1 MQRLLSVVV
10 LSCLSWMASA
20 QDGGSQA
27 PAAPAPAPAASP
39 EPAPPA
45 APPSADASAATFS
58 PNPDPPAPPPPGAL
72 ADEWVQALFAIE
84 ADPEPKELAAG
95 VHFPTSNEI
104 RFFLW
109 KNAIQDLG
117 GILIGVGT
125 DQNYFMAGWAKPEL
139 LVLFDFDQLVVDLHL
154 IYRAAFS
161 VAKDPK
167 EFLALWSKKKAPAFT
182 AALEASLP
190 DASLKK
196 RIMNEFKE
204 WRRSIEIR
212 LHNQLKFNRENKVKS
227 FLDDPEQYQTIAR
240 LFAERRV
247 LAVRGDLT
255 AKKTMRQIG
264 ELAKRMKLPVRVL
277 YLSNAERYFPFSE
290 DFRANMAALPF
301 DEKSLLLRTTGL
313 GSWKNGDPFYY
324 VIQKS
329 QQFLEWLK
337 DPSIKHVKQLIRYIV
352 PQKERFLY
360 VIDRLPPTEEEQK
373 RPAKPPRGNKGA
385 KPAAKASPPPAPAAA
400 P

>member
-10 LSCLSWMASA
+10 LSCLSWMAFA
-20 QDGGSQA
+20 QDGGAPA
-27 PAAPAPAPAASP
+27 PAAPAPASAASP
-39 EPAPPA
+39 EPASPGAAPSAADAPA
-45 APPSADASAATFS
+45 APAPSQ
-58 PNPDPPAPPPPGAL
+58 DPPAPPPPGAL
-72 ADEWVQALFAIE
+72 SNEWVQALFAVE

-139 LVLFDFDQLVVDLHL
+139 LILFDFDQLVVDLHL

-167 EFLALWSKKKAPAFT
+167 EFLGLWSKKKAKSFA
-182 AALEASLP
+182 AALEASLTDP
-190 DASLKK
+190 GQKK
-196 RIMNEFKE
+196 RILAEFKE
-204 WRRSIEIR
+204 WRRPIEIR
-212 LHNQLKFNRENKVKS
+212 LHNQLKFNRENKIKS
-227 FLDDPEQYQTIAR
+227 FLDDPEQYETLAR

-301 DEKSLLLRTTGL
+301 DEKSLVLRTTGL

-337 DPSIKHVKQLIRYIV
+337 DPSIQHVKQLIRHIV

-360 VIDRLPPTEEEQK
+360 VIDRLPPTEEEKK
-373 RPAKPPRGNKGA
+373 RPAKPPRGIKGA
-385 KPAAKASPPPAPAAA
+385 KQAAQNLSPPPPAAA

>member
-1 MQRLLSVVV
+1 MQRLLGVVV
-10 LSCLSWMASA
+10 LSCLAWAAAA
-20 QDGGSQA
+20 QDGG
-27 PAAPAPAPAASP
+27 PAAPATPPPAPATSS
-39 EPAPPA
+39 EPA
-45 APPSADASAATFS
+45 APGATSPADASPAVPA
-58 PNPDPPAPPPPGAL
+58 PDPNLPAPPPPGVL
-72 ADEWVQALFAIE
+72 SDEWVHALFAIE

-109 KNAIQDLG
+109 RNAIQDLG

-139 LVLFDFDQLVVDLHL
+139 LILFDFDQLVVDLHL

-161 VAKDPK
+161 MAKDPK
-167 EFLALWSKKKAPAFT
+167 EFLALWSKKKAPAFA
-182 AALEASLP
+182 AALEASLL
-190 DASLKK
+190 DAGQKK
-196 RIMNEFKE
+196 RILAEFKE

-247 LAVRGDLT
+247 LAIRGDLT

-264 ELAKRMKLPVRVL
+264 ELARRMQLPVRVL
-277 YLSNAERYFPFSE
+277 YLSNAERYFPFGE

-301 DEKSLLLRTTGL
+301 DEQSLVLRTTGL

-337 DPSIKHVKQLIRYIV
+337 DPSIRHVKQLIRYIV

-360 VIDRLPPTEEEQK
+360 VIDRLPPTEEEKKQ
-373 RPAKPPRGNKGA
+373 PARPPRGKTGG
-385 KPAAKASPPPAPAAA
+385 KQTPKAPVPPAPAAT